1 MTGTMAASTSS
12 SSSALPSSGWVLSAG
27 SGKKGTRW
35 SPLPRGRTQPQP
47 LDPHRPSDRGQRC
60 PQCPRLPAGG
70 SSSAGCRV
78 REPGELPA
86 YPPSCSSPAPTLH
99 GSLHGHGQ
107 QAGHH
112 RLVVVPAAF
121 CILLAL
127 QGHAVQALA
136 HRDHVLGIPGL
147 TPCRAQSTSHQT
159 VAAATPLICS
169 GILGQCRPP
178 YTPSSGGIHSPAL
191 GSQHRCHPRSP
202 LDITSNGGSSC
213 PDTLHG
219 AACCGLHYL
228 SAPFGDAAAGQG
240 RSPSQCWCGW
250 TRLPGP
256 AGSVAAGS
264 SGHGSSPPPALKRK
278 HTSEGCW
285 ADPRPPRPRTF
296 RAQTLPG
303 WTG

>member
-1 MTGTMAASTSS
+1 MPAAAGGRQQQRWLQGEGARGAACLSTLLLQPRTYLAWQPARPWPAGRAPPSGGSTSS
-12 SSSALPSSGWVLSAG
+12 LLHPAGTAGPRGAG
-27 SGKKGTRW
+27 SGTQRPRPGHSRPHSLQGTVNVT
-35 SPLPRGRTQPQP
+35 SN
-47 LDPHRPSDRGQRC
+47 S
-60 PQCPRLPAGG
+60 G
-70 SSSAGCRV
+70 SS
-78 REPGELPA
+78 
-86 YPPSCSSPAPTLH
+86 H
-99 GSLHGHGQ
+99 
-107 QAGHH
+107 
-112 RLVVVPAAF
+112 
-121 CILLAL
+121 
-127 QGHAVQALA
+127 
-136 HRDHVLGIPGL
+136 
-147 TPCRAQSTSHQT
+147 
-159 VAAATPLICS
+159 PLICT
-169 GILGQCRPP
+169 GIPGQCRPP

-240 RSPSQCWCGW
+240 RSPSRCWCGW

-256 AGSVAAGS
+256 AGSVATGS

-285 ADPRPPRPRTF
+285 VDPRPPRPRTF